1 MEMSF
6 TDIPISDIIYF
17 LQHNHQP
24 VSPIN
29 QENYNRAWN
38 LIISNQNIEGPI
50 SIANWINNYN
60 QVAYLD
66 MLPDDAVGEILK
78 NMDCEQ
84 IITTCSSSK
93 RLQTYCNQHLFDIF
107 GLKG

>member
-50 SIANWINNYN
+50 SIANWINNFN
-60 QVAYLD
+60 QIAYLD
-66 MLPDDAVGEILK
+66 MLSDDAVGEILK
-78 NMDCEQ
+78 NMDCTQ
-84 IITTCSSSK
+84 IIKTCGLSK
-93 RLQTYCNQHLFDIF
+93 RLQGYCNQHLS
-107 GLKG
+107 GLLSEK